1 MRPFSRM
8 NALCQ
13 RILRSIPTLPFWASP
28 RVLHYAWCELRGAKT
43 LRIPKHMVYPGA
55 LQLFRELD
63 RTEKASGSRFTGRQE
78 CETCRA
84 PQADPL
90 GTQIEA
96 DIHYTPGNH
105 NRSGKPPVCRGA
117 WSIMVI
123 QDHFHPFSI
132 SMHDGSRECKS
143 DPQEKQI
150 KKACSMCQNHNSLSL
165 PLTTPIFSRG
175 TSPSFPPFRT
185 HLMTDAL

>member
-84 PQADPL
+84 PQADPFWGLRSKLTSITLL
-90 GTQIEA
+90 GIIIEVENHLFVEEHGQSWSSKTIF
-96 DIHYTPGNH
+96 IHFPFPCMMVPESVNPTPRRNKSRKRAACVKIIILCH
-105 NRSGKPPVCRGA
+105 CLSQLQFFHEELRPP
-117 WSIMVI
+117 
-123 QDHFHPFSI
+123 
-132 SMHDGSRECKS
+132 
-143 DPQEKQI
+143 
-150 KKACSMCQNHNSLSL
+150 SL
-165 PLTTPIFSRG
+165 PSVPIS
-175 TSPSFPPFRT
+175 
-185 HLMTDAL
+185 